1 MPRGAA
7 AVRAFFDQAS
17 STISYVV
24 HDRATMREIADLIHR
39 AVTDADGSAAA
50 DISVEVSKLVER
62 HPAYPRDQRT
72 TD

>member
-1 MPRGAA
+1 MTTQGMLET
-7 AVRAFFDQAS
+7 D
-17 STISYVV
+17 
-24 HDRATMREIADLIHR
+24 MREIADLIHR
-39 AVTDADGSAAA
+39 AVTDADGSAAS